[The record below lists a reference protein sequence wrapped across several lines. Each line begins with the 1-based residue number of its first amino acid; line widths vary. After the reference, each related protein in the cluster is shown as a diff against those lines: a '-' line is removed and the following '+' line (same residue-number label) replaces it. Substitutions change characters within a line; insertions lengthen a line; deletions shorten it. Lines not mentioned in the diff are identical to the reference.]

1 MKTLMIMAGGTGGHI
16 YPALAVAEQWQAA
29 GNGVVWLGTRKGLEA
44 RLVPEAGIEV
54 EWVSIYGL
62 RGKGVIGLLM
72 APWRLMKAVVQSI
85 RAIRRQRPDVVLG
98 MGGFVAGPGGVAAW
112 LLRVPLLI
120 HEQNAVAGL
129 TNRLLAPLAR
139 EVMEAFPNTFPDQ
152 PKVSTIGNP
161 LRAALDS
168 VGAVVPHTPLRLL
181 VLGGSLGAQ
190 RLNQLVPELF
200 SQLREK
206 KLSVEIY
213 HQAGGNN
220 LQETRGYYQDQGIE
234 LESEASIRLVPY
246 IEGMAEAYGWAD
258 LVLCRS
264 GAMTVSE
271 LTIVGRGSILVPFP
285 YAVDDH
291 QTANGMFLVKE
302 GAALMMQQQELDG
315 KQLLQQLV
323 DLINDPEKVTH
334 MGAQAR
340 ALAQPDAAQQV
351 VNRCQALAG
360 MKENQR

>member
-16 YPALAVAEQWQAA
+16 YPALAVAEQWQSA
-29 GNGVVWLGTRKGLEA
+29 GHSVVWLGTQHGLEA

-54 EWVSIYGL
+54 EWISIYGL
-62 RGKGVIGLLM
+62 RGKGITGLLL
-72 APWRLMKAVVQSI
+72 APWRLLKAVVQSL

-112 LLRVPLLI
+112 LLRIPLLI

-129 TNRLLAPLAR
+129 TNRLLAPLAQQIL
-139 EVMEAFPNTFPDQ
+139 EAFPGAFSDQ
-152 PKVSTIGNP
+152 SKVSTIGNP
-161 LRAALDS
+161 LRTSLTTVDAAVS
-168 VGAVVPHTPLRLL
+168 HAPLRLL
-181 VLGGSLGAQ
+181 ILGGSLGAQ

-200 SQLREK
+200 SLLRQQEMQI
-206 KLSVEIY
+206 EIY

-220 LQETRGYYQDQGIE
+220 LEETQRYYHQYGVDLSDEKGV
-234 LESEASIRLVPY
+234 RLVPY
-246 IEGMAEAYGWAD
+246 IEEMAEAYRWAD

-271 LTIVGRGSILVPFP
+271 LTVVGRGAILVPFP
-285 YAVDDH
+285 HAVDDH
-291 QTANGMFLVKE
+291 QTANGMFLVNN
-302 GAALMMQQQELDG
+302 GAALMLQQQDLDG
-315 KQLLQQLV
+315 ERLFHQLV
-323 DLINDPEKVTH
+323 GLINDPEEVAR

-351 VNRCQALAG
+351 VKRCQVLCQSTG
-360 MKENQR
+360 DSS